1 MKKTIVLVVVLFA
14 CLQIGSAQKNEFK
27 FGLRAGLSTTEI
39 NADEITISQQGAQDL
54 GLAIQDANYGIHAG
68 LFAKIPLGMFF
79 LQPEVLFNSNS
90 VDFRVDEVNAN
101 DVQQVFEEKYQNLDI
116 PVIFGVKLGPLR
128 PQIGLVGHVFLNSS
142 EGLKEAFTTYRPEF
156 DDFTFGWQGGL
167 GLELGRVLIDLKYE
181 GNFNDFGNHIIIGD
195 TQYNFDESPSRF
207 IATVGF
213 AF

>member
-1 MKKTIVLVVVLFA
+1 MKKTIALTVVLFA
-14 CLQIGSAQKNEFK
+14 CLQILSAQKNEFK

-39 NADEITISQQGAQDL
+39 NAEEITISQQGAQDL
-54 GLAIQDANYGIHAG
+54 GLAIQEANYGIHAG
-68 LFAKIPLGMFF
+68 LFAKIPLGAFF

-90 VDFRVDEVNAN
+90 VDFRIDDINGSDA
-101 DVQQVFEEKYQNLDI
+101 QRIIEEKYQTLDI
-116 PVIFGVKLGPLR
+116 PLIFGLKIGPLR
-128 PQIGLVGHVFLNSS
+128 PQIGLVSHVFLDSS

-167 GLELGRVLIDLKYE
+167 GLELGRILIDLKYE
-181 GNFNDFGNHIIIGD
+181 GNFSNFGNHIVIGN
-195 TQYNFDESPSRF
+195 TQYNFSESPSRF